1 MDFIT
6 GRIMKKATEV
16 LMCAYM
22 AVVAC
27 FSLYFATQLDKVPNK
42 PSCQLVEISPDFST
56 EHREWCRKNRGR
68 HRL

>member
-1 MDFIT
+1 
-6 GRIMKKATEV
+6 MKKTTEV

-56 EHREWCRKNRGR
+56 KHREWCRKNRGR
-68 HRL
+68 HKL

>member
-1 MDFIT
+1 
-6 GRIMKKATEV
+6 MKKTNEV
-16 LMCAYM
+16 LLYVYM
-22 AVVAC
+22 ASIAC
-27 FSLYFATQLDKVPNK
+27 GALYFASKLQVPNK

>member
-1 MDFIT
+1 
-6 GRIMKKATEV
+6 
-16 LMCAYM
+16 MCVYM

-56 EHREWCRKNRGR
+56 DHREWCRKNRGR
-68 HRL
+68 HKL

>member
-1 MDFIT
+1 ME
-6 GRIMKKATEV
+6 KVTEV
-16 LMCAYM
+16 AVYAWI

-27 FSLYFATQLDKVPNK
+27 SSLYFATKLDEVPNK

-68 HRL
+68 HRLP

>member
-1 MDFIT
+1 MNELIQEKL
-6 GRIMKKATEV
+6 IIIYMV
-16 LMCAYM
+16 L
-22 AVVAC
+22 VAC
-27 FSLYFATQLDKVPNK
+27 ASLYFANKLDTVPNK